1 MQAHTPIWHGALNCS
16 CFVSLQMVRRARSTG
31 RASSTRHG
39 TRVSVTWRPSGCC
52 RLPLSCE
59 TSPSRRP
66 TSSCWRP
73 TERACASYC
82 SVPTVTSSHSDSL
95 DLTRWATWLLRLVR
109 GFHSG
114 LGRVKTVQCQNTL
127 PNITIMTLKNPTFL
141 KTNVRDL
148 GQFSNEVRVK
158 CRCGEED
165 LFQNIGYCDRVNC
178 LSVGII
184 SISNSLN

>member
-1 MQAHTPIWHGALNCS
+1 MHCVLEFFSRLHEVEQYVLSPLSIMELRMIPAP
-16 CFVSLQMVRRARSTG
+16 FSLQMVRRVRSAG

-73 TERACASYC
+73 TERACASFC

-95 DLTRWATWLLRLVR
+95 DLTRWATWLPRLVR
-109 GFHSG
+109 RYYLDISF
-114 LGRVKTVQCQNTL
+114 RVWQSPDLLNAKIFCQ
-127 PNITIMTLKNPTFL
+127 I
-141 KTNVRDL
+141 
-148 GQFSNEVRVK
+148 
-158 CRCGEED
+158 
-165 LFQNIGYCDRVNC
+165 
-178 LSVGII
+178 
-184 SISNSLN
+184 

>member
-1 MQAHTPIWHGALNCS
+1 MAPAL
-16 CFVSLQMVRRARSTG
+16 FSLQMVRRVRSAG

-73 TERACASYC
+73 TERACASFC

-95 DLTRWATWLLRLVR
+95 DLTRWATWLPRLVR
-109 GFHSG
+109 RYYLDISI
-114 LGRVKTVQCQNTL
+114 RVWQR
-127 PNITIMTLKNPTFL
+127 PNCCSMPKYLAKYRKSPHKKKKKKDFI
-141 KTNVRDL
+141 DL
-148 GQFSNEVRVK
+148 GQCSNVVRVK
-158 CRCGEED
+158 RLMRKIC
-165 LFQNIGYCDRVNC
+165 FQM
-178 LSVGII
+178 
-184 SISNSLN
+184 